1 VRGLPLFLGAI
12 AIAIAGCSSS
22 NNNNA
27 GQCSLPSGT
36 KTVLVYPAPGATGIP
51 DNFGLVVLGSSSVL
65 PLSYGT
71 YIVNNTTQNAGYF
84 NNLGTAPNPLP
95 TPNAL
100 PTFPAPVYQSSG
112 NPGVSFVAGSSL
124 SVYLNNTSSNC
135 VPTLLLGSFS
145 VK

>member
-1 VRGLPLFLGAI
+1 
-12 AIAIAGCSSS
+12 
-22 NNNNA
+22 
-27 GQCSLPSGT
+27 
-36 KTVLVYPAPGATGIP
+36 VYPAPGATGIP